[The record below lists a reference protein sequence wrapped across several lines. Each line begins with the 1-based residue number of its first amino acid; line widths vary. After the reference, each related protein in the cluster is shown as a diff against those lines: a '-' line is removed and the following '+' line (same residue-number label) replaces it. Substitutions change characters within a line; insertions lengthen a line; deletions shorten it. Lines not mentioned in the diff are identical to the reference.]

1 MAKNYFCETYKGTGK
16 FKIQKTSDYPFK
28 INEVR
33 ILTKDGVIPVNEINV
48 YKTALKIYVKNNDDN
63 VNTKHK
69 LRKKSNFINGY
80 RYYPDINLCSNQTF
94 VIRSKNRLK
103 RPYHITISGYENIS
117 TDDVNANLQINGTN
131 VSVNNP
137 VNTSDVHFKP

>member
-1 MAKNYFCETYKGTGK
+1 MAKNYFCDTYKGTGK

-33 ILTKDGVIPVNEINV
+33 ILTKNGVIPVNEINV

-94 VIRSKNRLK
+94 VVRSKNRLK
-103 RPYHITISGYENIS
+103 RPYHITISGYEM
-117 TDDVNANLQINGTN
+117 VN
-131 VSVNNP
+131 
-137 VNTSDVHFKP
+137 

>member
-1 MAKNYFCETYKGTGK
+1 MAKSYFCETYKGTGK

-48 YKTALKIYVKNNDDN
+48 YKTALKIYVKNNDDSI
-63 VNTKHK
+63 NTKHK
-69 LRKKSNFINGY
+69 LRKKSNFINRY

-94 VIRSKNRLK
+94 VVRSKNRLK
-103 RPYHITISGYENIS
+103 RPYHITISGYEM
-117 TDDVNANLQINGTN
+117 VN
-131 VSVNNP
+131 
-137 VNTSDVHFKP
+137 